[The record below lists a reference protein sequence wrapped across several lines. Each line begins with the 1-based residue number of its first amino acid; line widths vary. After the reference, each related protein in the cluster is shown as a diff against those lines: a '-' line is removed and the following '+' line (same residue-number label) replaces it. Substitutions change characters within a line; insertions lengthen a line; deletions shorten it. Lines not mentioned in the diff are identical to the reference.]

1 MKRII
6 TVLLF
11 LSSNSIYAQSSCD
24 DIYYNIDFED
34 TICLYHINIDTS
46 SFPDNIWQIG
56 YPQKPL
62 FDSTANPT
70 KVIIT
75 DTINPYPINNHSVF
89 TIRNFATSGD
99 LYGFK
104 MFQGAYNVQTDPLND
119 YGLMEFSPDNGTTW
133 VDLFNDTI
141 YNVSMWY
148 SQVPVLTGNSNGWR
162 YFDLSMVDLGSV
174 FNLNLG
180 DTLLYRFTFI
190 SDSIADTL
198 GGLMFDNFSFSDFV
212 EGVSEIHFKPIKSK
226 IYPNPVNKVFT
237 IEFENPTSD
246 AFDLSI
252 YDIHSNLKVKKNDF
266 TGSRITLDAESL
278 PIGMYVYK
286 LTNPKAKKRS
296 WGKFIKSE

>member
-6 TVLLF
+6 TF
-11 LSSNSIYAQSSCD
+11 LIFLNAHNLYSQSSCD

-56 YPQKPL
+56 YPQKPS

-70 KVIIT
+70 RVLIT

-89 TIRNFATSGD
+89 TIRNFATDGD
-99 LYGFK
+99 LFGFK
-104 MFQGAYNVQTDPLND
+104 MFQGAYKVQTDSLND

-133 VDLFNDTI
+133 IDLFNDTV

-148 SQVPVLTGNSNGWR
+148 SQIPVLTGNSNGWR
-162 YFDLSMVDLGSV
+162 YFDLSLVDLGSV
-174 FNLNLG
+174 FNLSYG
-180 DTLLYRFTFI
+180 DTLLYRFSFT
-190 SDSIADTL
+190 SDSIADSL
-198 GGLMFDNFSFSDFV
+198 GGIMFDNFSFADFV
-212 EGVSEIHFKPIKSK
+212 EGVSEIRFKPIKSK
-226 IYPNPVNKVFT
+226 IYPNPVNKIFT

-246 AFDLSI
+246 SFELSI

-278 PIGMYVYK
+278 PLGMYVYK